1 VIVRAYNSERYIGK
15 ALDSVLAQSYAGL
28 VDIIVPYDR
37 GTADGTARVLGAYG
51 DVKVPNRS
59 VTAVEHEHTTPFRAL
74 QIGLERALEGP
85 SDYMGFLESDN
96 AMDGAYLERAIEAAS
111 PTATNSIR
119 YLPRGGV
126 AMGFLESDNAMDG
139 AYLERA
145 IEAASPTATN
155 SIRYLP
161 RGGAA
166 MWRWGACASF
176 SISFRLNMSRARI
189 ILQLPSSGWSEME
202 LNVTVPWRWSRSPG
216 LIRPTPPGVPGRG
229 ICARRPKVIG
239 IPARP
244 SASSARPKLHLIH
257 YGVLP
262 VEPGI
267 AGKHRAARARA
278 ARAPQTRIYMAGM
291 DS

>member
-1 VIVRAYNSERYIGK
+1 MQRESGLPRFSVIVRAYNSERYIGK

-119 YLPRGGV
+119 YLPRGG
-126 AMGFLESDNAMDG
+126 
-139 AYLERA
+139 
-145 IEAASPTATN
+145 
-155 SIRYLP
+155 
-161 RGGAA
+161 AA

-176 SISFRLNMSRARI
+176 PISFRLNMSRARI
-189 ILQLPSSGWSEME
+189 ILQLPPSG
-202 LNVTVPWRWSRSPG
+202 
-216 LIRPTPPGVPGRG
+216 
-229 ICARRPKVIG
+229 
-239 IPARP
+239 
-244 SASSARPKLHLIH
+244 
-257 YGVLP
+257 
-262 VEPGI
+262 
-267 AGKHRAARARA
+267 
-278 ARAPQTRIYMAGM
+278 
-291 DS
+291 